1 MLRPHR
7 GATILAFGILGFLVC
22 QLFGVAAWVMADNDL
37 REMDRGYMD
46 PSGRDLTRTGRIL
59 GWSQALCWPSRSSSF
74 CCSSCLQASHIDDQ
88 SCRNA
93 LTGSIRAARPAG

>member
-59 GWSQALCWPSRSSSF
+59 GMVSSALLAVSLIVLLLF
-74 CCSSCLQASHIDDQ
+74 ILF
-88 SCRNA
+88 
-93 LTGSIRAARPAG
+93 AGFAHR